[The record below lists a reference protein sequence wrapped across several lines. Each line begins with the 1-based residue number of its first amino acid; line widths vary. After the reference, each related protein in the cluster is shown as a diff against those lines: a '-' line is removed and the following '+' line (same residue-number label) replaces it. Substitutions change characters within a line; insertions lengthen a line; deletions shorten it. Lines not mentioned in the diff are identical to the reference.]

1 MAMALPYFCPY
12 LAGHK
17 SITRTKRYDHAN
29 EERYDWAIEALSY
42 AGKMSKTEALA
53 AARWSRGRI

>member
-1 MAMALPYFCPY
+1 MSDKNAGQVATHL

-17 SITRTKRYDHAN
+17 SMAMTKRYDPAN

-42 AGKMSKTEALA
+42 TGKMSKTEALT
-53 AARWSRGRI
+53 AAR

>member
-1 MAMALPYFCPY
+1 LQDHGVFIERVNY

-17 SITRTKRYDHAN
+17 SMAMTKRYDPAN

-42 AGKMSKTEALA
+42 TGKMSKTEALT
-53 AARWSRGRI
+53 AAR